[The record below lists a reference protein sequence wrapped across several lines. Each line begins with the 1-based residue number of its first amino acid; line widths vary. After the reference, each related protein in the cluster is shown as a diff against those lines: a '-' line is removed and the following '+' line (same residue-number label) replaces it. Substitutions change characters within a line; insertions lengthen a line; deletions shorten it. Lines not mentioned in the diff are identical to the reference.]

1 MRTFAYIVWRMS
13 EKRFKSKVD
22 AWIALLIVGVVLMDI
37 AFIYIFALS
46 GGGLAERGG
55 VFLTL
60 VGVLVLLSWLTL
72 RTYYAVADET
82 LTVVCGPFRWKIPIA
97 DIHSVTPTRSLWSS
111 PALSLDRLRIEY
123 GNGRRIMVSPADKQG
138 FLGAIGHGGS

>member
-1 MRTFAYIVWRMS
+1 MTTFAYIVWRMS
-13 EKRFKSKVD
+13 EMRFKSKVD

-46 GGGLAERGG
+46 GGLAERSG

-60 VGVLVLLSWLTL
+60 LGVLVLLSWLTL
-72 RTYYAVADET
+72 RTYYAVADES
-82 LTVVCGPFRWKIPIA
+82 LKVVCGPFRWKIPLASIR
-97 DIHSVTPTRSLWSS
+97 SVTPTRSLWSS

-123 GNGRRIMVSPADKQG
+123 GDGRRIMVSPADKQG
-138 FLGAIGHGGS
+138 FLGAIGHGSD

>member
-1 MRTFAYIVWRMS
+1 MS

-22 AWIALLIVGVVLMDI
+22 VWIALLIVGVVLMDI

-46 GGGLAERGG
+46 AGGLAERSA

-60 VGVLVLLSWLTL
+60 VGVLVLVSWLTL
-72 RTYYAVADET
+72 RTYYAVVDET
-82 LTVVCGPFRWKIPIA
+82 LKVVCGPFRWKIPVA

-123 GNGRRIMVSPADKQG
+123 GDGHWIMVSPADKHG
-138 FLGAIGHGGS
+138 FLGAIGHDRD

>member
-1 MRTFAYIVWRMS
+1 MA

-22 AWIALLIVGVVLMDI
+22 AWIALLIAAVVLMDI

-46 GGGLAERGG
+46 GGGLAERSG

-60 VGVLVLLSWLTL
+60 VGVLILLSWLTL
-72 RTYYAVADET
+72 RTYYAVVDDT
-82 LTVVCGPFRWKIPIA
+82 LKVVCGPFRWKIPVA

-123 GNGRRIMVSPADKQG
+123 GEGRWIMVSPADQRG
-138 FLGAIGHGGS
+138 FLGAIGHGGD